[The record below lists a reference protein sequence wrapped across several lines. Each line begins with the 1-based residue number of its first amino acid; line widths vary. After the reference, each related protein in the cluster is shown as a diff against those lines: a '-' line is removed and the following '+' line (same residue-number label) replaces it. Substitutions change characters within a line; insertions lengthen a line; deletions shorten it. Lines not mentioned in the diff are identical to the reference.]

1 MHPHSVSTSVGSLDS
16 LSLGREDLEL
26 EPGTLKKTT
35 YRRGLWCPVGRA
47 DFSMG
52 LHKLERL
59 HQTEGFFHTAAHWEV
74 VDTQVFDDTI
84 RVNNEEASAQN
95 LS

>member
-1 MHPHSVSTSVGSLDS
+1 
-16 LSLGREDLEL
+16 
-26 EPGTLKKTT
+26 
-35 YRRGLWCPVGRA
+35 
-47 DFSMG
+47 MG
-52 LHKLERL
+52 LHKLECL
-59 HQTEGFFHTAAHWEV
+59 HQTERFFHTAAHWEV